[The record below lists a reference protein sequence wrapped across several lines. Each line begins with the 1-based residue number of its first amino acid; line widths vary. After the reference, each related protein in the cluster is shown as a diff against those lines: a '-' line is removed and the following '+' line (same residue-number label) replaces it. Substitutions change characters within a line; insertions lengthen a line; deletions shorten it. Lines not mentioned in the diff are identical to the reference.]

1 MEILT
6 EPERRRRRTAQE
18 KVAIVQETLVPGAS
32 VSAVARRHGVNANQV
47 FGWRKQYQEGSLT
60 AVKAGESVVPASEL
74 AAAVKEIRELQ
85 RLLGKKTLEVEILK
99 EAVEWGRSKNPDRA
113 LALAAGGRPMKTV
126 CDVLGVARSAVAVK
140 QRRSPDWQDGRCAR
154 STNDVELVAEIQ
166 THVVDLPTYGYRRI
180 WALLRRSR
188 ELTGAPCINHKRIY
202 RVMRDQQL
210 LLRRPGARRDRR
222 RHDGRVAVD
231 RSNQRWC
238 SDGFEFRCD
247 DGTPLRVTF
256 ALDCCD
262 REAISWV
269 ATTGGHSGDVVR
281 DVMLAAVEQRFG
293 ATQAEQCIEWLTDNG
308 SAYTDHRTRSFARE
322 LGLEPLTT
330 PVRSP
335 QSNGMAESFVKTMKH
350 DYVAYMEKPDAPTAL
365 SRLAIA
371 FEHYNERHPH
381 KALKYR
387 SPREFRKTAASL
399 T

>member
-6 EPERRRRRTAQE
+6 EPERRRRRTAHE

-99 EAVEWGRSKNPDRA
+99 EAVEWGRFKKLGCA

-140 QRRSPDWQDGRCAR
+140 QRRSTDWQDGRCAR
-154 STNDVELVAEIQ
+154 STNDVELVEEIQ
-166 THVVDLPTYGYRRI
+166 AHVVGLPTYGYRRI

-202 RVMRDQQL
+202 RVMRDHQL

-231 RSNQRWC
+231 RSNRRWC

-262 REAISWV
+262 REAISWA

-293 ATQAEQCIEWLTDNG
+293 TTQAEQRIEWLTDNG

-350 DYVAYMEKPDAPTAL
+350 DYVAYMDKPDAPTAL

-381 KALKYR
+381 SALKYR
-387 SPREFRKTAASL
+387 SPREFRRTAASL